1 MKPTV
6 SLNSTRRREGSTSGR
21 TVGSRV
27 ANMRASTR
35 TPASVRRLNRV
46 DLPALV

>member
-1 MKPTV
+1 MDNPLRNTDA
-6 SLNSTRRREGSTSGR
+6 R

-27 ANMRASTR
+27 ANNMSLHR
-35 TPASVRRLNRV
+35 TSSFVNLLKSV

>member
-1 MKPTV
+1 MA
-6 SLNSTRRREGSTSGR
+6 R

-27 ANMRASTR
+27 ANMRAEVT
-35 TPASVRRLNRV
+35 TAAEVRALNRV